1 MKYILL
7 WILVLMYLLLTW
19 RFQEG
24 FKNAKTYY
32 LYESDDWESIKNEIT
47 PILQDTEKDR
57 HVVLYGKNQD
67 NNYLQDYLQG
77 TADPGDVG
85 VKLMIATSS
94 AIFRDKK
101 LKDEILATLNP
112 TSGDILLSWS
122 VYTFKQGET
131 ESTPKMIPIPS
142 SSTQE
147 GEEDAEED
155 VPETDNSKK
164 DNKKKKKKKK
174 D

>member
-1 MKYILL
+1 MKYALL
-7 WILVLMYLLLTW
+7 CILVFVYLLVTW
-19 RFQEG
+19 RVEEG

-32 LYESDDWESIKNEIT
+32 LYESDDWDSMKDEIT
-47 PILQDTEKDR
+47 TILQDTEKDR
-57 HVVLYGKNQD
+57 QVVLYGKNQD
-67 NNYLQDYLQG
+67 NNYVQNYLQD

-85 VKLMIATSS
+85 VKIMIATSS
-94 AIFRDKK
+94 SIFRDKK

-112 TSGDILLSWS
+112 TSGDMLLAWS

-147 GEEDAEED
+147 DAEEDED
-155 VPETDNSKK
+155 VPETDEPKK